1 MTKKEQ
7 ETYDTVASQI
17 FVLASTI
24 DAMVILK
31 PKSDFFN
38 CVKTPAQVS
47 EIFTTLIDEYVEENQ
62 LPNDDMPTRY
72 ED

>member
-17 FVLASTI
+17 FVLADSI

-31 PKSDFFN
+31 PKSDFHN
-38 CVKTPAQVS
+38 CAKSPAQVS

-62 LPNDDMPTRY
+62 LPDDAMPTRY